1 MIVGLG
7 QAADLVTKTSHN
19 ATDELLKKTEHLVTL
34 LKQKCSIQINFESS
48 PRLPNT
54 ASICFNGVQST
65 LMLEKCKDQIEF
77 SKSAAC
83 HSGIVLV

>member
-1 MIVGLG
+1 M
-7 QAADLVTKTSHN
+7 
-19 ATDELLKKTEHLVTL
+19 TL

-83 HSGIVLV
+83 HSGIILVYRSPAHKKRNIRNEKWTSPKLCQM